1 MNRQIIFEFIPIGA
15 YVKVIAFDVETKVEI
30 STITPRNISQSEQ
43 QRAAENKL
51 LYVLKKNNEL

>member
-1 MNRQIIFEFIPIGA
+1 MNRQIIFEFIPIGS

-30 STITPRNISQSEQ
+30 STITPRNISQAEQ

-51 LYVLKKNNEL
+51 LYILKKNHEI